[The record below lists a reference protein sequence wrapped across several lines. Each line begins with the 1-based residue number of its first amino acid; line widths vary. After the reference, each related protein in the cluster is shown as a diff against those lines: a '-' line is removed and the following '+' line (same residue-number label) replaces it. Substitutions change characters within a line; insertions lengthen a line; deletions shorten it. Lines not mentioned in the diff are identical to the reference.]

1 MHTWRHGRQSTLNY
15 EPKMSIT
22 MIIKKIK
29 KLANRGGVG
38 DCWPLQRKHAGST
51 KPYQGLSNHILSLLR
66 LSSIMLGPRG
76 KSRDNPGHFQPLH
89 LQSFPRLK
97 GVIIVELIAF
107 DNVLILLALQLELL
121 RTHSTVLQRSG
132 VFVRLFVVWKETNEQ
147 KLSTMWVPGFVFCW
161 SIAYTWTKWCY
172 WY

>member
-1 MHTWRHGRQSTLNY
+1 MGEVS
-15 EPKMSIT
+15 
-22 MIIKKIK
+22 
-29 KLANRGGVG
+29 G

-97 GVIIVELIAF
+97 GVIIVKLIMFSYEIFTSLPNPILSCISKAIC
-107 DNVLILLALQLELL
+107 LISLPLLPLSSGFLSSFPLRFQCLSGIWPWNLPGNLCTLPQLPRFLL
-121 RTHSTVLQRSG
+121 SNPFSFHPL
-132 VFVRLFVVWKETNEQ
+132 
-147 KLSTMWVPGFVFCW
+147 
-161 SIAYTWTKWCY
+161 
-172 WY
+172 

>member
-1 MHTWRHGRQSTLNY
+1 MSTNTLIHRFKIYAHMKTWSTEY
-15 EPKMSIT
+15 PKLWT
-22 MIIKKIK
+22 KNVYYNDYQNKIK
-29 KLANRGGVG
+29 KLANRGGGG

-97 GVIIVELIAF
+97 GVIIVKLIAF
-107 DNVLILLALQLELL
+107 DNVLILFALQLELL
-121 RTHSTVLQRSG
+121 RTHSTVLRR
-132 VFVRLFVVWKETNEQ
+132 FCLFICEIISELNLLTPPFTHK
-147 KLSTMWVPGFVFCW
+147 
-161 SIAYTWTKWCY
+161 
-172 WY
+172 

>member
-1 MHTWRHGRQSTLNY
+1 MSTNTLIHRFKIYAHMKTWSTEY
-15 EPKMSIT
+15 PKLWT
-22 MIIKKIK
+22 KNVYYNDYQNKIK

-97 GVIIVELIAF
+97 GVIIVKLIAF
-107 DNVLILLALQLELL
+107 DNILILFALQLEIFEILNL
-121 RTHSTVLQRSG
+121 KATSSFSLMAY
-132 VFVRLFVVWKETNEQ
+132 VFWRQFCACKC
-147 KLSTMWVPGFVFCW
+147 KL
-161 SIAYTWTKWCY
+161 IYHL
-172 WY
+172 